1 MGYGNIQAA
10 AKRWPDA
17 VMTNS
22 GIVLAL
28 AKASGGNEDRRL
40 QADSGHENRDHSST
54 FHLRIWNVLT
64 GEMIE
69 ELLPVEYTAHDDIG
83 APV

>member
-1 MGYGNIQAA
+1 
-10 AKRWPDA
+10 
-17 VMTNS
+17 MTNS

-64 GEMIE
+64 AEMIE